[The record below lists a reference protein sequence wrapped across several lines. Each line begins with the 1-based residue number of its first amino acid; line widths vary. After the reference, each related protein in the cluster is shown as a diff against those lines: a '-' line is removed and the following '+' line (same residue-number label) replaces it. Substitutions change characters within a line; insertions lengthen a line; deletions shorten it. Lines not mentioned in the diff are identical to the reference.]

1 MSESRKVFF
10 RDLAPSPDSPLGVNP
25 AISSVVA
32 TYLSEAII
40 NSSRSYLAEITDD
53 VTALFQESVKVAPEE
68 VVDAAFD
75 EEALDGL
82 RSAFMLGQ
90 FSFAQLISGLL
101 LSRRIDDSGKEEMLD
116 SVARKYL
123 CSLYHADAT
132 NTQLAEITGYRVET
146 VSRRLRK
153 LRELGLVDYRRE
165 GVSVLNFLTPYARV
179 MLEKDKSESGVEK
192 VTGKVKE
199 QLSDASRTV
208 PSEMKQ
214 FVGFFGR
221 TGS

>member
-1 MSESRKVFF
+1 MSQTRNVFF
-10 RDLAPSPDSPLGVNP
+10 RDLAPSAHSPLGVNP
-25 AISSVVA
+25 SISSVVA

-40 NSSRSYLAEITDD
+40 NSSRGYLADISDD
-53 VTALFQESVKVAPEE
+53 VTALFQESVKVASEE
-68 VVDAAFD
+68 VVNAAFD
-75 EEALDGL
+75 EDANNGL

-90 FSFAQLISGLL
+90 FSFAQLISGAL
-101 LSRRIDDSGKEEMLD
+101 LSRRMDDSGKEEMLD

-132 NTQLAEITGYRVET
+132 NTELAEITGYRVET

-165 GVSVLNFLTPYARV
+165 GVNVLNFLTPYARAK
-179 MLEKDKSESGVEK
+179 LEKDKPESGVEK

-199 QLSDASRTV
+199 QLVCASRTV
-208 PSEMKQ
+208 PDELL
-214 FVGFFGR
+214 GFMGFGR